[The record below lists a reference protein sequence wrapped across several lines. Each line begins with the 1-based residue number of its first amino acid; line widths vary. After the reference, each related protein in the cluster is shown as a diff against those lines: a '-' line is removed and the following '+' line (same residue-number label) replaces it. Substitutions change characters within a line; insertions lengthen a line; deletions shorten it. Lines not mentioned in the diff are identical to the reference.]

1 MRGLFGGGFSFFFL
15 FLRASVWHQET
26 LPPFGSLVLSLLR
39 QTEMKRPAP
48 GLSKA
53 SVSGLL
59 VISPP
64 ATTLTPPVGVTA
76 AAPGAACG
84 QAPPMPRQE
93 NCVS

>member
-1 MRGLFGGGFSFFFL
+1 
-15 FLRASVWHQET
+15 
-26 LPPFGSLVLSLLR
+26 
-39 QTEMKRPAP
+39 MKRPAP

-64 ATTLTPPVGVTA
+64 ATTLTPPVGATA
-76 AAPGAACG
+76 AAPGAARG